1 MEEAEAAGWDVE
13 IMDPVK
19 LDVEVGDRG
28 VKISR
33 KGWPVECDAVI
44 PRIGHSITKIGVPV
58 VRAFQRVGVIVLN
71 EGSGIES
78 SRDKLRASQIMNE
91 VGIPMPITASVATWQ
106 GTRRAI
112 ARVGGAPCV
121 IKTHEGTHGSG
132 VFLAHTEQQAR
143 QLVYQ
148 MLERGLR
155 PLVQEYIRES
165 HGQDI
170 RAFVVG
176 GKVVASM
183 RRKAKG
189 SEFRSNFHLGGEV
202 ERLDISEKYAEI
214 ACKAANVLGLEIAG
228 VDMLESDRGP
238 LVLEVNSSPG
248 LEGIEAAS
256 GVNVASRIID
266 NLTRLHESK
275 MLLNENPHSTI
286 NGISNEETPEKA

>member
-112 ARVGGAPCV
+112 ARVGGACLLYTSPSPRDLS
-121 IKTHEGTHGSG
+121 TS
-132 VFLAHTEQQAR
+132 R
-143 QLVYQ
+143 
-148 MLERGLR
+148 M
-155 PLVQEYIRES
+155 P
-165 HGQDI
+165 
-170 RAFVVG
+170 
-176 GKVVASM
+176 
-183 RRKAKG
+183 
-189 SEFRSNFHLGGEV
+189 
-202 ERLDISEKYAEI
+202 
-214 ACKAANVLGLEIAG
+214 
-228 VDMLESDRGP
+228 
-238 LVLEVNSSPG
+238 SS
-248 LEGIEAAS
+248 A
-256 GVNVASRIID
+256 
-266 NLTRLHESK
+266 
-275 MLLNENPHSTI
+275 
-286 NGISNEETPEKA
+286 

>member
-132 VFLAHTEQQAR
+132 VFLAHTEQQAK